1 MVNKK
6 FEKKLFDHTSSE
18 SDNEN
23 QVVKDKYR
31 RNEFL
36 SRDLQFWLEKTS
48 NYIKKHKI
56 LDYFSSELLKKDV
69 KETKE
74 KDTNKQE
81 V

>member
-36 SRDLQFWLEKTS
+36 SRD
-48 NYIKKHKI
+48 I
-56 LDYFSSELLKKDV
+56 
-69 KETKE
+69 
-74 KDTNKQE
+74 
-81 V
+81 